1 LRNATDRQKNRPFR
15 KHIVMSNPRRMTH
28 RLDQRTLKQTTI
40 PKRTT
45 HQYQRNPTAQKLM
58 SRMTRPPRNLALS
71 LQRRPSIAMSM
82 TSLRVMKLHG
92 DMRTTEKK

>member
-1 LRNATDRQKNRPFR
+1 LRTATDRQKKRPFR
-15 KHIVMSNPRRMTH
+15 KHIVTSNPKGMTH

-45 HQYQRNPTAQKLM
+45 HQYQRNPTAQKRM
-58 SRMTRPPRNLALS
+58 SRMTRPPRNLTLS

-82 TSLRVMKLHG
+82 TSLRIMKLHE
-92 DMRTTEKK
+92 DTRTTEKK